1 MNSVHSL
8 PCFPVSHSLLL
19 PLCFMDPLSGG
30 GGTDSRVDGVKR
42 CPDDESRCATGI
54 VSPSV
59 SVSIRFCACHDLR
72 RRLSCSTWTPPGM
85 DSVSSFPCLVV
96 SHSLLLSFCP
106 MGQPTWATTEQTTFL
121 EGFLPQ
127 LEEEKRTNGLTSFYV
142 RVTQD
147 FVRRWASPLL
157 PTDDDGKSSPA
168 QLKKIADDR
177 RRGVSLVICVSIVNL
192 H

>member
-1 MNSVHSL
+1 
-8 PCFPVSHSLLL
+8 
-19 PLCFMDPLSGG
+19 
-30 GGTDSRVDGVKR
+30 
-42 CPDDESRCATGI
+42 
-54 VSPSV
+54 
-59 SVSIRFCACHDLR
+59 
-72 RRLSCSTWTPPGM
+72 
-85 DSVSSFPCLVV
+85 
-96 SHSLLLSFCP
+96 
-106 MGQPTWATTEQTTFL
+106 MGRPTWATTEQTAFL
-121 EGFLPQ
+121 EGFLLQ